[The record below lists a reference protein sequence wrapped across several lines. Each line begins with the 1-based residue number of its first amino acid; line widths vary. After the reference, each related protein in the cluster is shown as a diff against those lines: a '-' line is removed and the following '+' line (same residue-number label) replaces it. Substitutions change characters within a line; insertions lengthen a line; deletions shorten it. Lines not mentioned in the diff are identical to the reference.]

1 MKKTMLSVMAL
12 CALAFSSAA
21 HAVTAFGHKA
31 CDVVAA
37 VPAKAEFCA
46 RVAAEIGYRY
56 LWNYSARTG
65 IMLGANNLTGL
76 ITSIY
81 NAMDVVSREQVGM
94 IPAVTAD
101 MTFARAAVGQ
111 TVTSP
116 VAPAATATDITPA
129 VTPPN
134 DGDQNIGNKSV
145 TLTKA
150 RRVPIRW
157 NGEEKLALDNNG
169 ASYNI
174 ILRDQI
180 AQGMRTLCNEV
191 ESDLAA
197 LHVKASRAYGTPG
210 TAPFGTAADLSDT
223 AGALRILED
232 NGAQGLDFQLVL
244 GSAAMQNMRGK
255 QSGLFKVNEAGRED
269 MLRNGITDRLQNF
282 ALRQSGQIK
291 RPAAGTAAGATTN
304 AAGYPVGAT
313 VITLAAAGTGSQLA
327 GDVIQFAGDTNK
339 YVVSSGD
346 ASSAD
351 GGTITLAAP
360 GLQQAIP
367 AAATAITVVAAG
379 YRNMFFARSAIVL
392 ATRVPALPAQGDSA
406 VDRTIVTD
414 PISGLSFEIS
424 MYMQYRQVQ
433 LEIALVWG
441 VGSAKDEHI
450 GILLG

>member
-1 MKKTMLSVMAL
+1 MKKLLTHVMVLATM
-12 CALAFSSAA
+12 AFTSA
-21 HAVTAFGHKA
+21 TS
-31 CDVVAA
+31 VAA
-37 VPAKAEFCA
+37 TTTDKVVFAT
-46 RVAAEIGYRY
+46 RVAGEVLHAHLFNTMAKQG
-56 LWNYSARTG
+56 LV
-65 IMLGANNLTGL
+65 LGGNTLTGL
-76 ITSIY
+76 ITTIY

-94 IPAVTAD
+94 IPAVTSD

-111 TVTSP
+111 DVTSP
-116 VAPAATATDITPA
+116 VAPQATATDITPA
-129 VTPPN
+129 VTPPD
-134 DGDQNIGNKSV
+134 DGNQNIGNKSV
-145 TLTKA
+145 KLTKA

-169 ASYNI
+169 ASYNV

-180 AQGMRTLCNEV
+180 AQAMRTLCNEV

-197 LHVKASRAYGTPG
+197 LHVKASRACGTAG
-210 TAPFGTAADLSDT
+210 TAPFGTANDLSDT

-244 GSAAMQNMRGK
+244 GSAAMQNMRAK

-269 MLRNGITDRLQNF
+269 MLRNGITDRLQNL

-291 RPAAGTAAGATTN
+291 RPTKGTGAGATTN
-304 AAGYPVGAT
+304 AAGYAVGTT
-313 VITLAAAGTGSQLA
+313 VITLAAAGTGTVLA
-327 GDVIQFAGDTNK
+327 GDVATFAGDPNQ
-339 YVVSSGD
+339 YVVSVGD
-346 ASSAD
+346 TDVSN

-360 GLQQAIP
+360 GLLQAIP
-367 AAATAITVVAAG
+367 ASATAITIANTG
-379 YRNMFFARSAIVL
+379 FRNMFFARSAIML
-392 ATRVPALPAQGDSA
+392 ATRVPALPQQGDSA

-433 LEIALVWG
+433 LEVALVWG
-441 VGSAKDEHI
+441 CGAAKDEHI

>member
-1 MKKTMLSVMAL
+1 MKKMLISLV
-12 CALAFSSAA
+12 ALAAMAMSSTAQGASACVDKAA
-21 HAVTAFGHKA
+21 FCVK
-31 CDVVAA
+31 VVGELVQAH
-37 VPAKAEFCA
+37 V
-46 RVAAEIGYRY
+46 
-56 LWNYSARTG
+56 WNYAAKTG
-65 IMLGANNLTGL
+65 LVLGPNNLTGL
-76 ITSIY
+76 ITTLY

-94 IPAVTAD
+94 IPAVSAD

-111 TVTSP
+111 VVTSP

-157 NGEEKLALDNNG
+157 HGEEKLALDNSGN
-169 ASYNI
+169 SYNI
-174 ILRDQI
+174 ILRDQF
-180 AQGMRTLCNEV
+180 AQAMRTLCNEV
-191 ESDLAA
+191 ESDLTA

-210 TAPFGTAADLSDT
+210 TAPFGIANDLGDT

-232 NGAQGLDFQLVL
+232 NGAQGLDFQMVL

-255 QSGLFKVNEAGRED
+255 QSGLFNVEKAGRED
-269 MLRNGITDRLQNF
+269 MLRDGITDRLQGL
-282 ALRQSGQIK
+282 ALRQSAQIK
-291 RPAAGTAAGATTN
+291 RPAKGTAAGATTN
-304 AAGYPVGAT
+304 ANGYAFGTT
-313 VITLAAAGTGSQLA
+313 VITLAAAGTGSFVA
-327 GDVIQFAGDTNK
+327 GDVISIAGDPENK

-351 GGTITLAAP
+351 GGTITIAAP
-360 GLQQAIP
+360 GLLQAIP
-367 AAATAITVVAAG
+367 AAATAITVANVAA
-379 YRNMFFARSAIVL
+379 RNLFFARSAIVL

-406 VDRTIVTD
+406 ADRTIITD
-414 PISGLSFEIS
+414 PVSGLSFEVS

-433 LEIALVWG
+433 YEIALVWG
-441 VGSAKDEHI
+441 VGAAKDEHI

>member
-1 MKKTMLSVMAL
+1 MKKIFMIVL
-12 CALAFSSAA
+12 ALAAMATSSAVQA
-21 HAVTAFGHKA
+21 ATAVA
-31 CDVVAA
+31 C
-37 VPAKAEFCA
+37 KAEHVT
-46 RVAAEIGYRY
+46 RSAADFVLAH
-56 LWNYSARTG
+56 LWSYSVSTG
-65 IMLGANNLTGL
+65 MALGANTLTGL

-94 IPAVTAD
+94 IPAVTSD

-111 TVTSP
+111 VVTSP
-116 VAPAATATDITPA
+116 VAPAATASDITPA

-145 TLTKA
+145 TITKA

-169 ASYNI
+169 ASYNV

-180 AQGMRTLCNEV
+180 AQAMRTLCNEV
-191 ESDLAA
+191 ESDLAG

-210 TAPFGTAADLSDT
+210 TAPFGTANDLSDT

-232 NGAQGLDFQLVL
+232 NGAAGLDFQLVL

-255 QSGLFKVNEAGRED
+255 QSGLFKVNESGRED

-291 RPAAGTAAGATTN
+291 RPAKGTAAGATTN
-304 AAGYPVGAT
+304 AAGYAFGAT
-313 VITLAAAGTGSQLA
+313 VITLAAAGTGSLIA
-327 GDVIQFAGDTNK
+327 GDVITFAGDTNQ

-346 ASSAD
+346 ASTAD
-351 GGTITLAAP
+351 AGTITIAAP
-360 GLQQAIP
+360 GLMQAIP
-367 AAATAITVVAAG
+367 AAATAIAVANVG
-379 YRNMFFARSAIVL
+379 NRNMFFARSSIVL

-414 PISGLSFEIS
+414 PVSGLSFEIS

-433 LEIALVWG
+433 LEVALVWG
-441 VGSAKDEHI
+441 VGAAKDEHI